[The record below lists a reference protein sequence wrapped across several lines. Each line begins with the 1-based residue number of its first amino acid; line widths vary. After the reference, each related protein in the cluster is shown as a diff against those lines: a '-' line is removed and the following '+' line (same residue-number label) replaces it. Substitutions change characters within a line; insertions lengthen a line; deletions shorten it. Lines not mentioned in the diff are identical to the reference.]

1 MNSFE
6 SELKELIARHR
17 DRIGVALEELVD
29 ALESEVELLVDE
41 IDDRGGATW

>member
-29 ALESEVELLVDE
+29 ALENEAEILADE
-41 IDDRGGATW
+41 IDSRG